1 MGDPILKTAAVSDTD
16 SGSNHSESR
25 NYFQNQLITQEK
37 NIIMEENEW
46 EKENLISGLSRNPV
60 NTARSIKLT
69 LNPRHI
75 LPAVIPGCT
84 AFLPVKYFTEVEDKK
99 KIESVV

>member
-37 NIIMEENEW
+37 NIIMEENE
-46 EKENLISGLSRNPV
+46 
-60 NTARSIKLT
+60 
-69 LNPRHI
+69 
-75 LPAVIPGCT
+75 
-84 AFLPVKYFTEVEDKK
+84 
-99 KIESVV
+99 